1 MIAHYRIPRMIERG
15 STQVL
20 TLPVYGDDGTSAQ
33 TATSGT
39 VSIYDGS
46 AAIVEDQTVT
56 VGPPA
61 SHTLAGSATAD
72 RGLSERLLEVWT
84 LTISGTVH
92 TLTRPAYLMRRV
104 LTPTLIDAD
113 LVEYHSDILSLLDPD
128 ETTLEKPRTA
138 AWEFVQRKLIR
149 NGRRPQLVIDS
160 WQLRDLHAYRTLE
173 LFFRDAA
180 ASVGDGRYVELA
192 REYAELTAAAWSEIS
207 FRYDADEDGYVGDQL
222 DETTPGQGVV
232 YLSAPKAVY

>member
-1 MIAHYRIPRMIERG
+1 MIERG
-15 STQVL
+15 ATQTL
-20 TLPVYGDDGTSAQ
+20 TFPVYADDGTAAQ

-46 AAIVEDQTVT
+46 FAIVEDQSVT

-61 SHTLAGSATAD
+61 SYSLAGSATTD
-72 RGLSERLLEVWT
+72 RGLSESLLEVWK
-84 LTISGTVH
+84 LTIGGTVY
-92 TLTRPAYLMRRV
+92 TLTRPAYLVRREI
-104 LTPTLIDAD
+104 TPTLIDAD

-138 AWEFVQRKLIR
+138 AWEWVQRKLIR

-192 REYAELTAAAWSEIS
+192 REYAEQAGAAWAELS
-207 FRYDADEDGYVGDQL
+207 FRYDADEDGFSDDSLDQ
-222 DETTPGQGVV
+222 TAPASGVL
-232 YLSAPKAVY
+232 YLAAPKATF